1 VVEVNISKR
10 LGNFSLDLSL
20 NLQKELTVLFGP
32 SGSGKSV
39 TLQTIAGWMVPDAGT
54 IRVNG
59 SVYFDKQRG
68 INLPIHRRRIG
79 YVLQEP
85 SLFPHMTLFENIAYG
100 ASGLPSKERQN
111 KVLQII
117 ERMKLNG
124 LENQF
129 PCQLSGGQKQ
139 RGALARALVASPP
152 LFLLDEPFAS
162 LDNPVREKLRLD
174 LLRIRKEDNVPFIF
188 VTHDVD
194 EAFVVA
200 EEIVVL
206 NEGKV
211 EQRGSKEDIFYRPQ
225 TENVAKFFG
234 AKNIF
239 RGKIEEIRHD
249 EGKMR
254 VWVEEKGFSA
264 VIPYEPGG
272 FREEWVLFCIRPEE
286 IMILKEGKPIK
297 ANLQSNIFPGE
308 IVRIVERGGEHTLF
322 FKQGKDDF
330 DFEISLSN
338 LAYRSLK
345 LREGDKASVAF
356 KWESIWVIPQESS
369 LANQ

>member
-1 VVEVNISKR
+1 
-10 LGNFSLDLSL
+10 
-20 NLQKELTVLFGP
+20 
-32 SGSGKSV
+32 
-39 TLQTIAGWMVPDAGT
+39 M

-59 SVYFDKQRG
+59 LVYFDKEKG
-68 INLPIHRRRIG
+68 VNLPIHRRRIG

-100 ASGLPSKERQN
+100 ASGLPTGERKR
-111 KVLQII
+111 KVLQMI
-117 ERMKLNG
+117 ERMGLNG
-124 LENQF
+124 LEDHF
-129 PCQLSGGQKQ
+129 PSQISGGQKQ
-139 RGALARALVASPP
+139 RGALARALIASPL

-174 LLRIRKEDNVPFIF
+174 LLRIRKEDNIPIIF

-211 EQRGSKEDIFYRPQ
+211 EQRGGKEDIFYRPQ
-225 TENVAKFFG
+225 THSVAKFFG

-239 RGKIEEIRHD
+239 RGKIEEMGPEKR
-249 EGKMR
+249 ERKEMK
-254 VWVEEKGFSA
+254 VWVEEKGFKA
-264 VIPYEPGG
+264 VIPHRQGALIG
-272 FREEWVLFCIRPEE
+272 EWVLFCIRPEE

-297 ANLQSNIFPGE
+297 TNLQANIFPGE
-308 IVRIVERGGEHTLF
+308 IVRIVERGAEHTLF
-322 FKQGKDDF
+322 FKQGKDDY

-338 LAYRSLK
+338 LAYRSLRI
-345 LREGDKASVAF
+345 RERDKVSVAF
-356 KWESIWVIPQESS
+356 KWESIWLIPQESPS
-369 LANQ
+369 FPFAASSSAT